1 MSSDLS
7 QVVMVLMYAVCL
19 YFIFLLLLLYLLL
32 YFVKKKTIFKIE
44 KKSGYNK
51 HHKSIIL
58 FHLSPHFFF
67 VFSTVWC
74 PGNCALVT
82 NPHMYINEFNRF
94 FYLFFTTRF
103 FSYSLSFS
111 FVHFPPPS
119 SAFILILFSSF
130 SLSIFY
136 ILFCVATGVQ

>member
-1 MSSDLS
+1 MQFAFISFSFFFFSLFCCILS
-7 QVVMVLMYAVCL
+7 
-19 YFIFLLLLLYLLL
+19 
-32 YFVKKKTIFKIE
+32 KKTIFKIE

-82 NPHMYINEFNRF
+82 NPHMYKNEFNRF